1 MARIKSKPLSEFN
14 LTGTNHVPVDESGYL
29 SAEVVAIRKTQ
40 LKEIEKANFIRSLWM
55 ASFKLSAGLF
65 AFLCIGFTVNWGIKN
80 YALSSHFMYLT
91 TYSTVGSGLLGGFLM
106 LAYLIAYA
114 LPTFIALYF
123 VYVIYRETKIMVA
136 EKIEAGKSKSLK
148 AANDKT
154 IESPSGERL

>member
-14 LTGTNHVPVDESGYL
+14 LDGKNNTPADENGYL
-29 SAEVVAIRKTQ
+29 SDEVVAFRKEQ
-40 LKEIEKANFIRSLWM
+40 LKAIERANLIRSLWM

-80 YALSSHFMYLT
+80 YALTSHFMYLT

-123 VYVIYRETKIMVA
+123 VYVIYRETRIMVI

-148 AANDKT
+148 ASSEK
-154 IESPSGERL
+154 